1 MAEEGDNG
9 DYFNPEEEVKI
20 NPTNNLNLAKVEVK
34 TGEEDEDLIFK
45 SRGKLYRFRD
55 GEWKERGTGDLK
67 LLRHKKEKKIRFI
80 LRQDKTLKIVA
91 NFIISEKPLCELK
104 PHQGSEK
111 MFMFMAYDCSE
122 EPVMEKFVIK
132 LGNAEK
138 AKVFKKNFE
147 DAQTFN
153 KLVKEG
159 KEKELVW
166 APIFKDVEAE
176 NKKTDASKE
185 EKKEET
191 KQEYT
196 NVTEDGGVKKK
207 LIKRNKTRIYKC
219 Y

>member
-9 DYFNPEEEVKI
+9 EYFNPEEEVKI
-20 NPTNNLNLAKVEVK
+20 NPTDNCNLAKVEIK

-45 SRGKLYRFRD
+45 SRGKLYRFRE

-67 LLRHKKEKKIRFI
+67 LLRHKKDKKIRFI

-132 LGNAEK
+132 LGNADK

-153 KLVKEG
+153 KMVKEG
-159 KEKELVW
+159 KDKELVW

-185 EKKEET
+185 EKKEDKKEE
-191 KQEYT
+191 K
-196 NVTEDGGVKKK
+196 TEDKKEEK
-207 LIKRNKTRIYKC
+207 KEEKKE
-219 Y
+219 

>member
-185 EKKEET
+185 EKKEDKKEE
-191 KQEYT
+191 KK
-196 NVTEDGGVKKK
+196 EDKKEEK
-207 LIKRNKTRIYKC
+207 
-219 Y
+219 

>member
-166 APIFKDVEAE
+166 APIFKDIEAE

-185 EKKEET
+185 EKKEDKKEE
-191 KQEYT
+191 KK
-196 NVTEDGGVKKK
+196 EDKKEEK
-207 LIKRNKTRIYKC
+207 EEKKEEK
-219 Y
+219 

>member
-9 DYFNPEEEVKI
+9 EYFNPEEEVKI

-138 AKVFKKNFE
+138 AKIFKKNFE

-185 EKKEET
+185 EKKEDKKEE
-191 KQEYT
+191 KK
-196 NVTEDGGVKKK
+196 EDKKEEK
-207 LIKRNKTRIYKC
+207 EEKKEEK
-219 Y
+219 

>member
-166 APIFKDVEAE
+166 AHIFKDVEAE

-185 EKKEET
+185 EKKEDKKEE
-191 KQEYT
+191 KK
-196 NVTEDGGVKKK
+196 EDKKEEK
-207 LIKRNKTRIYKC
+207 EEKKEEK
-219 Y
+219 

>member
-9 DYFNPEEEVKI
+9 EYFNPEEEVKI
-20 NPTNNLNLAKVEVK
+20 NPTDNCNLAKVEIK

-67 LLRHKKEKKIRFI
+67 LLRHKKDKKIRFI

-132 LGNAEK
+132 LGNADK

-153 KLVKEG
+153 KMVKEG
-159 KEKELVW
+159 KDKELVW

-185 EKKEET
+185 EKKEDKKEE
-191 KQEYT
+191 K
-196 NVTEDGGVKKK
+196 TEDKKEEK
-207 LIKRNKTRIYKC
+207 KEEKKE
-219 Y
+219 

>member
-1 MAEEGDNG
+1 MTEEGDNG
-9 DYFNPEEEVKI
+9 EYFNPEEEVKI
-20 NPTNNLNLAKVEVK
+20 NPSDNCNLAKVEIK

-45 SRGKLYRFRD
+45 SRGKLFRFRD

-67 LLRHKKEKKIRFI
+67 LLRHKTNKKIRFI

-111 MFMFMAYDCSE
+111 MFNFMAYDCSE
-122 EPVMEKFVIK
+122 EPVVEKFVLK

-138 AKVFKKNFE
+138 AKTFKKNFE

-153 KLVKEG
+153 QMVKEG

-185 EKKEET
+185 DKKEDKKEEKQEDKKDEKKE
-191 KQEYT
+191 
-196 NVTEDGGVKKK
+196 
-207 LIKRNKTRIYKC
+207 
-219 Y
+219 

>member
-9 DYFNPEEEVKI
+9 EYFNPEEEVQI

-45 SRGKLYRFRD
+45 SRGKLFRFRD

-67 LLRHKKEKKIRFI
+67 LLRHKTEKKIRFI

-132 LGNAEK
+132 LGNADK
-138 AKVFKKNFE
+138 AKVFKKHFE

-153 KLVKEG
+153 QLVKEG

-166 APIFKDVEAE
+166 APVFKDTEAE
-176 NKKTDASKE
+176 NKKTDASKDDKKE
-185 EKKEET
+185 EKKEE
-191 KQEYT
+191 K
-196 NVTEDGGVKKK
+196 
-207 LIKRNKTRIYKC
+207 
-219 Y
+219 

>member
-1 MAEEGDNG
+1 MSQYVTFSASVSIIYAIDTSLGETDDDGSFIE
-9 DYFNPEEEVKI
+9 YWEKEVDGQI
-20 NPTNNLNLAKVEVK
+20 VRIE

-45 SRGKLYRFRD
+45 SRGKLFRFRD

-67 LLRHKKEKKIRFI
+67 LLRHKTNKKIRFI

-111 MFMFMAYDCSE
+111 MFNFMAYDCSE
-122 EPVMEKFVIK
+122 EPVVEKFVLK

-138 AKVFKKNFE
+138 AKTFKKNFE

-153 KLVKEG
+153 QMVKEG

-185 EKKEET
+185 DKKEDKKEEKQEDKKEEKKE
-191 KQEYT
+191 
-196 NVTEDGGVKKK
+196 
-207 LIKRNKTRIYKC
+207 
-219 Y
+219 

>member
-9 DYFNPEEEVKI
+9 EYFNPEEEVKI
-20 NPTNNLNLAKVEVK
+20 NPTDNCNLAKVEIK
-34 TGEEDEDLIFK
+34 SGEEDEDLIFK

-67 LLRHKKEKKIRFI
+67 LLRHKKDKKIRFI

-132 LGNAEK
+132 LGNADK
-138 AKVFKKNFE
+138 AKVFKKHFE

-159 KEKELVW
+159 KEKELVY

-176 NKKTDASKE
+176 NKKTDASKDEKKEDKKEEKNEDKKE
-185 EKKEET
+185 EKKEE
-191 KQEYT
+191 
-196 NVTEDGGVKKK
+196 KKE
-207 LIKRNKTRIYKC
+207 
-219 Y
+219 

>member
-9 DYFNPEEEVKI
+9 EYFNPEEEVQI

-45 SRGKLYRFRD
+45 SRGKLFRFRD

-67 LLRHKKEKKIRFI
+67 LLRHKTEKKIRFI

-132 LGNAEK
+132 LGNADK
-138 AKVFKKNFE
+138 AKVFKKHFE

-153 KLVKEG
+153 QLVKEG

-166 APIFKDVEAE
+166 APVFKDTEAE

-185 EKKEET
+185 EKKEDKKEE
-191 KQEYT
+191 KK
-196 NVTEDGGVKKK
+196 EDKKEEK
-207 LIKRNKTRIYKC
+207 EEKKEEK
-219 Y
+219 

>member
-9 DYFNPEEEVKI
+9 EYFNPEEEVKI
-20 NPTNNLNLAKVEVK
+20 NPTDNCNLAKVEIK

-45 SRGKLYRFRD
+45 SRGKLFRFRD

-67 LLRHKKEKKIRFI
+67 LLRHKKDKKIRFI

-111 MFMFMAYDCSE
+111 MFRFMAYDCSE

-153 KLVKEG
+153 KMVKEG

-176 NKKTDASKE
+176 NKKTDASKDDKKE
-185 EKKEET
+185 EKKEE
-191 KQEYT
+191 
-196 NVTEDGGVKKK
+196 KKE
-207 LIKRNKTRIYKC
+207 
-219 Y
+219 

>member
-9 DYFNPEEEVKI
+9 EYFNPEEEVQI

-45 SRGKLYRFRD
+45 SRGKLFRFRD

-67 LLRHKKEKKIRFI
+67 LLRHKTEKKIRFI

-132 LGNAEK
+132 LGNADK
-138 AKVFKKNFE
+138 AKVFKKHFE

-153 KLVKEG
+153 QLVKEG
-159 KEKELVW
+159 KENEVVW
-166 APIFKDVEAE
+166 APVFKDTESE
-176 NKKTDASKE
+176 NKITDASKDEKKEDKKEDKKEEKKDDKKE
-185 EKKEET
+185 EKKEE
-191 KQEYT
+191 K
-196 NVTEDGGVKKK
+196 
-207 LIKRNKTRIYKC
+207 
-219 Y
+219 

>member
-9 DYFNPEEEVKI
+9 EYFNPEEEVKI
-20 NPTNNLNLAKVEVK
+20 NPTDNCNLAKVEIK

-67 LLRHKKEKKIRFI
+67 LLRHKKDKKIRFI

-122 EPVMEKFVIK
+122 EPVMEKCVIK
-132 LGNAEK
+132 LGNADK

-153 KLVKEG
+153 KMVKEG
-159 KEKELVW
+159 KDKELVW

-185 EKKEET
+185 DKKEDKKEEKTEDKKEEKKEE
-191 KQEYT
+191 
-196 NVTEDGGVKKK
+196 KKE
-207 LIKRNKTRIYKC
+207 
-219 Y
+219 

>member
-9 DYFNPEEEVKI
+9 EYFNPEEEVKI
-20 NPTNNLNLAKVEVK
+20 NPTDNCNLAKVEIK

-45 SRGKLYRFRD
+45 SRGKLFRFRD

-67 LLRHKKEKKIRFI
+67 LLRHKKDKKIRFI

-111 MFMFMAYDCSE
+111 MFIFMAYDCSE

-138 AKVFKKNFE
+138 AKVFKKHFE

-159 KEKELVW
+159 KDKELVY

-176 NKKTDASKE
+176 NKKTDASKDDKKE
-185 EKKEET
+185 EKKEE
-191 KQEYT
+191 
-196 NVTEDGGVKKK
+196 KKE
-207 LIKRNKTRIYKC
+207 
-219 Y
+219 

>member
-9 DYFNPEEEVKI
+9 EYFNPEEEVKI
-20 NPTNNLNLAKVEVK
+20 NPADNCNLAKVEIK

-67 LLRHKKEKKIRFI
+67 LLRHKKDKKIRFI

-132 LGNAEK
+132 LGNADK
-138 AKVFKKNFE
+138 AKVFKKHFE

-159 KEKELVW
+159 KEKELVY

-176 NKKTDASKE
+176 NKKTDASKDEKKEDKKEEKNEDKKE
-185 EKKEET
+185 EKKEE
-191 KQEYT
+191 
-196 NVTEDGGVKKK
+196 KKE
-207 LIKRNKTRIYKC
+207 
-219 Y
+219 

>member
-1 MAEEGDNG
+1 MTEEGDNG
-9 DYFNPEEEVKI
+9 EYFNPEEEIKI
-20 NPTNNLNLAKVEVK
+20 NPTTNCSLAKVEIK

-45 SRGKLYRFRD
+45 TRAKLYRFRES
-55 GEWKERGTGDLK
+55 EWKERGTGDLK
-67 LLRHKKEKKIRFI
+67 LLRHKTDKKIRCI

-111 MFMFMAYDCSE
+111 MFMFAAYDCSE
-122 EPVMEKFVIK
+122 EPVVEKFVIK
-132 LGNAEK
+132 LGNADK

-176 NKKTDASKE
+176 NKKTDASKDEKKEDKKEEDKKE
-185 EKKEET
+185 EKKEE
-191 KQEYT
+191 
-196 NVTEDGGVKKK
+196 KKE
-207 LIKRNKTRIYKC
+207 
-219 Y
+219 

>member
-185 EKKEET
+185 EKKEDKKEE
-191 KQEYT
+191 KK
-196 NVTEDGGVKKK
+196 EDKKEEK
-207 LIKRNKTRIYKC
+207 EEKKEKK
-219 Y
+219 

>member
-9 DYFNPEEEVKI
+9 EYFNPEEEVKI
-20 NPTNNLNLAKVEVK
+20 NPTDNCNLAKVEIK

-67 LLRHKKEKKIRFI
+67 LLRHKKDKKIRFI

-132 LGNAEK
+132 LGNADK

-153 KLVKEG
+153 KMVKEG
-159 KEKELVW
+159 KDKELVW

-185 EKKEET
+185 EKKEDKKEE
-191 KQEYT
+191 K
-196 NVTEDGGVKKK
+196 TEDKKDEK
-207 LIKRNKTRIYKC
+207 KEEKKE
-219 Y
+219 

>member
-1 MAEEGDNG
+1 MTEEGDNG
-9 DYFNPEEEVKI
+9 EYFNPEEEVQI

-159 KEKELVW
+159 KEKEVVW

-185 EKKEET
+185 EKKEDKKEE
-191 KQEYT
+191 KK
-196 NVTEDGGVKKK
+196 EDKKEEK
-207 LIKRNKTRIYKC
+207 EEKKEEK
-219 Y
+219 

>member
-9 DYFNPEEEVKI
+9 EYFNPEEEVKI
-20 NPTNNLNLAKVEVK
+20 NPTDNCNLAKVEIK

-67 LLRHKKEKKIRFI
+67 LLRHKKDKKIRFI

-132 LGNAEK
+132 LGNADK

-153 KLVKEG
+153 KMVKEG
-159 KEKELVW
+159 KDKELVW

-185 EKKEET
+185 DKKEDKKEEKTEDNKEEKKEE
-191 KQEYT
+191 
-196 NVTEDGGVKKK
+196 KKE
-207 LIKRNKTRIYKC
+207 
-219 Y
+219 

>member
-132 LGNAEK
+132 LGNAEN

-185 EKKEET
+185 EKKEDKKEE
-191 KQEYT
+191 KK
-196 NVTEDGGVKKK
+196 EDKKEEK
-207 LIKRNKTRIYKC
+207 EEKKEEK
-219 Y
+219 

>member
-9 DYFNPEEEVKI
+9 EYFNPEEEVQI

-45 SRGKLYRFRD
+45 SRGKLFRFRD

-67 LLRHKKEKKIRFI
+67 LLRHKTEKKIRFI

-132 LGNAEK
+132 LGNADK
-138 AKVFKKNFE
+138 AKVFKKHFE

-153 KLVKEG
+153 QLVKEG

-166 APIFKDVEAE
+166 APVFKDTEAE
-176 NKKTDASKE
+176 NKKTDASKDEKKEDKKE
-185 EKKEET
+185 EKKEE
-191 KQEYT
+191 
-196 NVTEDGGVKKK
+196 KKDDK
-207 LIKRNKTRIYKC
+207 KEEKKEEK
-219 Y
+219 

>member
-9 DYFNPEEEVKI
+9 EYFNPEEEVQI

-45 SRGKLYRFRD
+45 SRGKLFRFRD

-67 LLRHKKEKKIRFI
+67 LLRHKTEKKIRFI

-132 LGNAEK
+132 LGNADK
-138 AKVFKKNFE
+138 AKVFKKHFE

-153 KLVKEG
+153 QLVKEG

-166 APIFKDVEAE
+166 APVFKDTEAE
-176 NKKTDASKE
+176 NKKTDASKDEKKEDKKEDKKEEKKDDKKE
-185 EKKEET
+185 EKKEE
-191 KQEYT
+191 K
-196 NVTEDGGVKKK
+196 
-207 LIKRNKTRIYKC
+207 
-219 Y
+219 

>member
-1 MAEEGDNG
+1 MTEEGDNG
-9 DYFNPEEEVKI
+9 EYFNPEEEVKI
-20 NPTNNLNLAKVEVK
+20 NPSDNCNLAKVEIK

-45 SRGKLYRFRD
+45 SRGKLFRFRD

-67 LLRHKKEKKIRFI
+67 LLRHKTNKKIRFI

-111 MFMFMAYDCSE
+111 MFNFMAYDCSE
-122 EPVMEKFVIK
+122 EPVVEKFVLK

-138 AKVFKKNFE
+138 AKTFKKNFE

-153 KLVKEG
+153 QMVKEG

-185 EKKEET
+185 DKKEDKKEEKKE
-191 KQEYT
+191 
-196 NVTEDGGVKKK
+196 
-207 LIKRNKTRIYKC
+207 
-219 Y
+219 

>member
-9 DYFNPEEEVKI
+9 EYFNPEEEVQI

-45 SRGKLYRFRD
+45 SRGKLFRFRD

-67 LLRHKKEKKIRFI
+67 LLRHKTEKKIRFI

-132 LGNAEK
+132 LGNADK
-138 AKVFKKNFE
+138 AKVFKKHFE

-153 KLVKEG
+153 QLVKEG

-166 APIFKDVEAE
+166 APVFKDTEAE

-185 EKKEET
+185 DKKEDKKDDKKEEKKEDKKEEKKEE
-191 KQEYT
+191 K
-196 NVTEDGGVKKK
+196 
-207 LIKRNKTRIYKC
+207 
-219 Y
+219 

>member
-1 MAEEGDNG
+1 MTEEGDNG
-9 DYFNPEEEVKI
+9 EYFNPEEEVKI
-20 NPTNNLNLAKVEVK
+20 NPSDNCNLAKVEIK

-45 SRGKLYRFRD
+45 SRGKLFRFRD

-67 LLRHKKEKKIRFI
+67 LLRHKTNKKIRFI

-111 MFMFMAYDCSE
+111 MFNFMAYDCSE
-122 EPVMEKFVIK
+122 EPVVEKFVLK

-138 AKVFKKNFE
+138 AKTFKKNFE

-153 KLVKEG
+153 QMVKEG

-185 EKKEET
+185 DKK
-191 KQEYT
+191 
-196 NVTEDGGVKKK
+196 
-207 LIKRNKTRIYKC
+207 
-219 Y
+219 

>member
-9 DYFNPEEEVKI
+9 EYFNPEEEVQI
-20 NPTNNLNLAKVEVK
+20 NPTNNLNLSKVEVK

-45 SRGKLYRFRD
+45 SRGKLFRFRD

-67 LLRHKKEKKIRFI
+67 LLRHKTEKKIRFI

-132 LGNAEK
+132 LGNADK
-138 AKVFKKNFE
+138 AKVFKKHFE

-153 KLVKEG
+153 QLVKEG

-166 APIFKDVEAE
+166 APVFKDTEAE
-176 NKKTDASKE
+176 NKKTDASKDEKKEDKKEDKKEEKKDDKKE
-185 EKKEET
+185 EKKEE
-191 KQEYT
+191 K
-196 NVTEDGGVKKK
+196 
-207 LIKRNKTRIYKC
+207 
-219 Y
+219 

>member
-9 DYFNPEEEVKI
+9 EYFNPEEEVKI
-20 NPTNNLNLAKVEVK
+20 NPTDNCNLAKVEIK

-67 LLRHKKEKKIRFI
+67 LLRHKKDKKIRFI

-132 LGNAEK
+132 LGNADK
-138 AKVFKKNFE
+138 AKVFKKHFE

-159 KEKELVW
+159 KDKELVY

-176 NKKTDASKE
+176 NKKTDASKDDKKEDKKEEKTEDKKE
-185 EKKEET
+185 EKKEE
-191 KQEYT
+191 
-196 NVTEDGGVKKK
+196 KKE
-207 LIKRNKTRIYKC
+207 
-219 Y
+219 

>member
-9 DYFNPEEEVKI
+9 EYFNPEEEVKI
-20 NPTNNLNLAKVEVK
+20 NPTDNCNLAKVEIK

-67 LLRHKKEKKIRFI
+67 LLRHKKDKKIRFI

-132 LGNAEK
+132 LGNADK

-153 KLVKEG
+153 KMVKEG
-159 KEKELVW
+159 KDKELVW

-185 EKKEET
+185 DKKEDKKEEKTEDKKEEKNEEKKE
-191 KQEYT
+191 
-196 NVTEDGGVKKK
+196 
-207 LIKRNKTRIYKC
+207 
-219 Y
+219 

>member
-9 DYFNPEEEVKI
+9 EYFNPEEEVKI
-20 NPTNNLNLAKVEVK
+20 NPTDNCNLAKIEIK

-67 LLRHKKEKKIRFI
+67 LLRHKKDKKIRFI

-132 LGNAEK
+132 LGNADK
-138 AKVFKKNFE
+138 AKVFKKHFE

-159 KEKELVW
+159 KDKELVY

-176 NKKTDASKE
+176 NKKTDASKDEKKEDKKEEKTEDKKE
-185 EKKEET
+185 EKKEE
-191 KQEYT
+191 
-196 NVTEDGGVKKK
+196 KKE
-207 LIKRNKTRIYKC
+207 
-219 Y
+219 

>member
-9 DYFNPEEEVKI
+9 EYFNPEEEVKI
-20 NPTNNLNLAKVEVK
+20 NPTDNCNLAKVEIK

-45 SRGKLYRFRD
+45 SRGKLFRFRD

-67 LLRHKKEKKIRFI
+67 LLRHKKDKKIRFI

-111 MFMFMAYDCSE
+111 MFIFMAYDCSE

-153 KLVKEG
+153 KMVKEG

-185 EKKEET
+185 DKKEDKKEEKTEDKKEEKKEE
-191 KQEYT
+191 
-196 NVTEDGGVKKK
+196 KKE
-207 LIKRNKTRIYKC
+207 
-219 Y
+219 

>member
-9 DYFNPEEEVKI
+9 EYFNPEEEVQI

-45 SRGKLYRFRD
+45 SRGKLFRFRD

-67 LLRHKKEKKIRFI
+67 LLRHKTEKKIRFI

-132 LGNAEK
+132 LGNADK
-138 AKVFKKNFE
+138 AKVFKKHFE

-153 KLVKEG
+153 QLVKEG

-166 APIFKDVEAE
+166 APVFKDTEAE
-176 NKKTDASKE
+176 NKKTDASKDEKKEDKKEDKKE
-185 EKKEET
+185 EKKE
-191 KQEYT
+191 
-196 NVTEDGGVKKK
+196 KKK
-207 LIKRNKTRIYKC
+207 
-219 Y
+219 